1 MSKPNSAGQ
10 GNAAPGGASMLGDAS
25 QIVREDLS
33 STQYV
38 ILSENQRKKKAL
50 FDTKQKYNALLQEN
64 KMLLEERE
72 ANQLETYEVTEF
84 LRKEILRKNE
94 RIVALE
100 EHLAQREEHFAQELA
115 STKAEAAEKLKNAQD
130 AWHNQELEFQH
141 EIVGL
146 QRELRSIRDFKERQ
160 QEVESE
166 MARLREENEDLRQ
179 SQEARAAELE
189 RRFIEQN
196 TKQKKEYERRL
207 EELKKASEEDVDERL
222 DASVKRI
229 LQQNRRM
236 AEELRLHVQETDGL
250 TRERRMLE
258 EENTRL
264 TRELTLR
271 REVEEQ
277 FAKRGSKQA
286 RDIKDARA
294 RVESLE
300 KSLGQMARD
309 FDSERTERSENHM
322 RAIADKDTD
331 VEGLRRLVK
340 LRTREL
346 KNIRRLAQ
354 QVVDQRSEVEAFLI
368 DSIAHVKE
376 QKAAEG
382 GRSGRLPSL
391 GAGPARPSDA
401 SSRVDVRDLAWEDR
415 EKVLRI
421 LFGKVNAASPQAYY
435 ASLPAHSFGSAA
447 MMTPGGGM
455 AMRTPATAS
464 TMAGTGSAEG
474 PHAPV

>member
-1 MSKPNSAGQ
+1 MAQ
-10 GNAAPGGASMLGDAS
+10 AAAMNAAAMAAASK
-25 QIVREDLS
+25 EDLS

-50 FDTKQKYNALLQEN
+50 FETKQKYNALLSEN
-64 KMLLEERE
+64 KLLLEERE

-94 RIVALE
+94 RILALE
-100 EHLAQREEHFAQELA
+100 EHLAEREEAFATELKELQA
-115 STKAEAAEKLKNAQD
+115 AAAEKLKTAQD
-130 AWHNQELEFQH
+130 AWHNQELELQQ

-146 QRELRSIRDFKERQ
+146 NRELRSIRDFKERQ
-160 QEVESE
+160 MEVEAE

-236 AEELRLHVQETDGL
+236 AEELRLHVHETDTL
-250 TRERRMLE
+250 THERRLLE
-258 EENTRL
+258 DENTRL

-277 FAKRGSKQA
+277 FAKRGSKQS
-286 RDIKDARA
+286 RDIKEARA
-294 RVESLE
+294 RAEGLE

-309 FDSERTERSENHM
+309 FENERTERSESHR
-322 RAIADKDTD
+322 RALADKDTD
-331 VEGLRRLVK
+331 VEGLQRLVK

-376 QKAAEG
+376 QRALERHGSGAP
-382 GRSGRLPSL
+382 SGRLPSL
-391 GAGPARPSDA
+391 AVGSNRPTDA
-401 SSRVDVRDLAWEDR
+401 ASRVDIRDLTWEDR
-415 EKVLRI
+415 EKVLRL
-421 LFGKVNAASPQAYY
+421 LFGKVNSASPQAYF

-447 MMTPGGGM
+447 IMTPAVPGLAATFPVPEASGM
-455 AMRTPATAS
+455 AGAGSTA
-464 TMAGTGSAEG
+464 GK
-474 PHAPV
+474 HQPV